1 MHTFVF
7 PSAQL
12 TELHFQNVKD
22 KYPSNGSIKMM
33 ITIVTVCSLLILFFP
48 PVFSFFLFGMYS
60 LQQCCCKE
68 LKKSSP
74 YQIRDLNVGVHSL
87 HMLCYEISFYLVI

>member
-33 ITIVTVCSLLILFFP
+33 ITIVTLCSLLIP
-48 PVFSFFLFGMYS
+48 FFLFFFLWHVFFATM
-60 LQQCCCKE
+60 LLPRE
-68 LKKSSP
+68 LKKSDP

-87 HMLCYEISFYLVI
+87 HMLSYEISFCLVI